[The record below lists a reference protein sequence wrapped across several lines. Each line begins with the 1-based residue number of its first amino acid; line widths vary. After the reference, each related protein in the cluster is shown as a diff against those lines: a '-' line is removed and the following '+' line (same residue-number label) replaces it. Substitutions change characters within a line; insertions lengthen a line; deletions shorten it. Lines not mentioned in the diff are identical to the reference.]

1 MKYISKKLYLI
12 PAVSLLAS
20 ALLYPRLPE
29 QIPIHF
35 DFSGNPDSFSG
46 RWFIFVI
53 PLLSVAL
60 LLMADFLPRIDP
72 RSANYKRFPK
82 AYQALYLG
90 TTLLLNGCN
99 LVIAG
104 YTLGLKI
111 NISVVVTFLVGLL
124 FLIFG
129 NYMPKFKPNFFC
141 GIRTP
146 WCLSDPDNW
155 NATHRF
161 AGPLWMLCGLGMML
175 APFLEEHLAFGFL
188 LGLILIE
195 VLVPY
200 IYSYLY
206 FRKHG
211 SKGNKED

>member
-129 NYMPKFKPNFFC
+129 NYMPKFKQNFFC
-141 GIRTP
+141 GIRSP

-155 NATHRF
+155 TATHRF
-161 AGPLWMLCGLGMML
+161 AGPLWMLGGLGLML
-175 APFLEEHLAFGFL
+175 APFLGEKLALPFL
-188 LGLILIE
+188 LGLILVMALI
-195 VLVPY
+195 PY
-200 IYSYLY
+200 VYSYLY

-211 SKGNKED
+211 DKANKEE